1 MIRLKDVTK
10 VYNLAGCETHA
21 LNGITMQIENGEN
34 IAVMGAS
41 GSGKSTLLNII
52 GGMDNLTGGEYYY
65 DDIAVH
71 TLKGEALHKFR
82 KSHVSFVFQQF
93 ALMPHYTIFENV
105 EIPLLA
111 KGFSKK
117 KRREMVMEILDMV
130 GIANLEK
137 KLPSNTS
144 GGQQQRCAI
153 ARALASDNP
162 LVLADEPTGALDS
175 RTGAEIMDILHKVNE
190 QGKTLVIITHD
201 AGIAKESDRQIRI
214 EDGRIAESL

>member
-1 MIRLKDVTK
+1 M
-10 VYNLAGCETHA
+10 
-21 LNGITMQIENGEN
+21 
-34 IAVMGAS
+34 
-41 GSGKSTLLNII
+41 
-52 GGMDNLTGGEYYY
+52 
-65 DDIAVH
+65 
-71 TLKGEALHKFR
+71 
-82 KSHVSFVFQQF
+82 
-93 ALMPHYTIFENV
+93 
-105 EIPLLA
+105 
-111 KGFSKK
+111 
-117 KRREMVMEILDMV
+117 
-130 GIANLEK
+130 K